1 MMKTIADLTDNEKA
15 SILARTNEASI
26 KDVAEEFDI
35 SPETVTDLIYAPK
48 KDMDISEQPTIKPL
62 KKLGDLTDEDR
73 LAIIRM
79 SDEIGIP
86 QTAQN
91 FNTSI
96 RNVSYCRF
104 EYARKKGITVKN
116 LTNRNNRNNRNK
128 KNSAPVI
135 ETAIKTVADVAEAAE
150 TITDNQTTVDEQS
163 IETNEN
169 AVHNTTFDT
178 KYVNEKREK
187 REKREKHEK
196 HENLEEHEGAEN
208 LASLKNITTNASTVT
223 AATAATFA
231 FDDEKTAL
239 IIENA
244 LLKEKLSVMT
254 MQIEKLKRTMKELII

>member
-1 MMKTIADLTDNEKA
+1 MKTIADLTDNEKA

-187 REKREKHEK
+187 

>member
-116 LTNRNNRNNRNK
+116 LTNRNNRNK

-187 REKREKHEK
+187 HEE
-196 HENLEEHEGAEN
+196 HEEHEGAEN
-208 LASLKNITTNASTVT
+208 LAILKNITTNASTVT
-223 AATAATFA
+223 AATATTAATFA

>member
-26 KDVAEEFDI
+26 KDVAEEFDV

-116 LTNRNNRNNRNK
+116 LTNRNNRNK

-135 ETAIKTVADVAEAAE
+135 KTAIKTVADVAEADE

-187 REKREKHEK
+187 
-196 HENLEEHEGAEN
+196 HENLEEHEEHEGAEN

-223 AATAATFA
+223 ATTAATFA

>member
-1 MMKTIADLTDNEKA
+1 MKTIADLTDNEKA

-26 KDVAEEFDI
+26 KDVAEEFDV

-187 REKREKHEK
+187 

>member
-104 EYARKKGITVKN
+104 EYARKKGIAVKN

-187 REKREKHEK
+187 HEK

-223 AATAATFA
+223 ATTAATFA

>member
-116 LTNRNNRNNRNK
+116 LTNRNNRNK

-135 ETAIKTVADVAEAAE
+135 ETAIKTVADVTEAAE

-187 REKREKHEK
+187 
-196 HENLEEHEGAEN
+196 HENLEEHEEHEGAEN

-244 LLKEKLSVMT
+244 LLKEKISIMT
-254 MQIEKLKRTMKELII
+254 TQIEKLKRTMKELII

>member
-1 MMKTIADLTDNEKA
+1 MKTIADLTDNEKA

-26 KDVAEEFDI
+26 KDVAEEFDV

-48 KDMDISEQPTIKPL
+48 KDMDIPEQPTIKPL

-96 RNVSYCRF
+96 RNVGYCRF
-104 EYARKKGITVKN
+104 EYAHKKGITVKN
-116 LTNRNNRNNRNK
+116 LSNRNNRNK
-128 KNSAPVI
+128 KNSADVI
-135 ETAIKTVADVAEAAE
+135 ETAIKTVADVSEAAE

-187 REKREKHEK
+187 

-223 AATAATFA
+223 ATTAATFA

-244 LLKEKLSVMT
+244 LLKEKISVMT

>member
-1 MMKTIADLTDNEKA
+1 MKTIADLTDNEKA

-135 ETAIKTVADVAEAAE
+135 KTAIKTVADVAEAAE

-187 REKREKHEK
+187 
-196 HENLEEHEGAEN
+196 HENLEEHEEHEGAEN
-208 LASLKNITTNASTVT
+208 LASFKNITTNASTVT

-244 LLKEKLSVMT
+244 LLKEKISIMT
-254 MQIEKLKRTMKELII
+254 TQIEKLKRTMKELII

>member
-26 KDVAEEFDI
+26 KDVAEEFDV

-116 LTNRNNRNNRNK
+116 LTNRNNRNK

-187 REKREKHEK
+187 HEK

-223 AATAATFA
+223 AATATTAATFA

>member
-116 LTNRNNRNNRNK
+116 LTNRNNRNK

-187 REKREKHEK
+187 REKHEK

-223 AATAATFA
+223 AATATTFA

>member
-1 MMKTIADLTDNEKA
+1 MKTIADLTDNEKA

-48 KDMDISEQPTIKPL
+48 KDINISEQPTIKPL

-187 REKREKHEK
+187 

-223 AATAATFA
+223 AATATTAATFA

>member
-1 MMKTIADLTDNEKA
+1 MKTIADLTDNEKA

-187 REKREKHEK
+187 
-196 HENLEEHEGAEN
+196 HENLEEHEEHEGAEN

-223 AATAATFA
+223 ATTAATFA

-244 LLKEKLSVMT
+244 LLKEKISVMT

>member
-187 REKREKHEK
+187 
-196 HENLEEHEGAEN
+196 HENLEEHEEHEGAEN

>member
-26 KDVAEEFDI
+26 KDVAEEFDV

-48 KDMDISEQPTIKPL
+48 KDINISEQPTIKPL

-187 REKREKHEK
+187 

-208 LASLKNITTNASTVT
+208 LASLKNITTNASTVTAAT

>member
-26 KDVAEEFDI
+26 KDVAEEFDV

-116 LTNRNNRNNRNK
+116 LTNRNNRNK

-187 REKREKHEK
+187 
-196 HENLEEHEGAEN
+196 HENLEEHEEHEGAEN

>member
-1 MMKTIADLTDNEKA
+1 MKTIADLTDNEKA

-26 KDVAEEFDI
+26 KDVAEEFDV

-187 REKREKHEK
+187 
-196 HENLEEHEGAEN
+196 HENLEEHEEHEGAEN

-223 AATAATFA
+223 ATTAATFA

-244 LLKEKLSVMT
+244 LLKEKISIMT
-254 MQIEKLKRTMKELII
+254 TQIEKLKRTMKELII

>member
-48 KDMDISEQPTIKPL
+48 KDINISEQPTIKPL

-150 TITDNQTTVDEQS
+150 AITGNQTTVDEQS

-178 KYVNEKREK
+178 KYVD
-187 REKREKHEK
+187 EKREKHEK
-196 HENLEEHEGAEN
+196 HEEHEGAEN
-208 LASLKNITTNASTVT
+208 LASLKNITTHASTVT
-223 AATAATFA
+223 AATATTAATFA

-254 MQIEKLKRTMKELII
+254 MQIEKLKKTMKELII

>member
-1 MMKTIADLTDNEKA
+1 MKTIADLTDNEKA

-135 ETAIKTVADVAEAAE
+135 KTAIKTVADVAEAAE

-178 KYVNEKREK
+178 KYVN
-187 REKREKHEK
+187 EKREKHEK

-244 LLKEKLSVMT
+244 LLKEKISIMT
-254 MQIEKLKRTMKELII
+254 TQIEKLKRTMKELII

>member
-116 LTNRNNRNNRNK
+116 LTNRNNRNK

-187 REKREKHEK
+187 REK

>member
-187 REKREKHEK
+187 
-196 HENLEEHEGAEN
+196 HENLEEHEEHEGAEN
-208 LASLKNITTNASTVT
+208 LASFKNITTNASTVT

-244 LLKEKLSVMT
+244 LLKEKISIMT
-254 MQIEKLKRTMKELII
+254 TQIEKLKRTMKELII

>member
-48 KDMDISEQPTIKPL
+48 KDVDISEQPTIKPL

-135 ETAIKTVADVAEAAE
+135 KTAIKTVADVAEAAE

-187 REKREKHEK
+187 HEK
-196 HENLEEHEGAEN
+196 HENLEEHEEHEGAEN

-223 AATAATFA
+223 AATAAFP
-231 FDDEKTAL
+231 DEKTAL

>member
-91 FNTSI
+91 LVVGQKS
-96 RNVSYCRF
+96 C
-104 EYARKKGITVKN
+104 
-116 LTNRNNRNNRNK
+116 
-128 KNSAPVI
+128 
-135 ETAIKTVADVAEAAE
+135 
-150 TITDNQTTVDEQS
+150 
-163 IETNEN
+163 
-169 AVHNTTFDT
+169 
-178 KYVNEKREK
+178 
-187 REKREKHEK
+187 
-196 HENLEEHEGAEN
+196 
-208 LASLKNITTNASTVT
+208 
-223 AATAATFA
+223 
-231 FDDEKTAL
+231 
-239 IIENA
+239 
-244 LLKEKLSVMT
+244 
-254 MQIEKLKRTMKELII
+254 

>member
-116 LTNRNNRNNRNK
+116 LTNRNNRNK

-187 REKREKHEK
+187 
-196 HENLEEHEGAEN
+196 HENLEEHEEHEGAEN

>member
-1 MMKTIADLTDNEKA
+1 MKTIADLTDNEKA

-187 REKREKHEK
+187 HEK
-196 HENLEEHEGAEN
+196 HENLEEHEEHEGAEN

-244 LLKEKLSVMT
+244 LLKEKISIMT
-254 MQIEKLKRTMKELII
+254 TQIEKLKRTMKELII

>member
-187 REKREKHEK
+187 

-223 AATAATFA
+223 AATATTFA

-244 LLKEKLSVMT
+244 LLKEKISIMT
-254 MQIEKLKRTMKELII
+254 TQIEKLKRTMKELII

>member
-1 MMKTIADLTDNEKA
+1 MKTIADLTDNEKA

-116 LTNRNNRNNRNK
+116 LTNRNNRNK

-187 REKREKHEK
+187 HEK
-196 HENLEEHEGAEN
+196 HENLEEHEEHEGAEN

-223 AATAATFA
+223 ATTAATFA

-244 LLKEKLSVMT
+244 LLKEKISIMT
-254 MQIEKLKRTMKELII
+254 TQIEKLKRTMKELII